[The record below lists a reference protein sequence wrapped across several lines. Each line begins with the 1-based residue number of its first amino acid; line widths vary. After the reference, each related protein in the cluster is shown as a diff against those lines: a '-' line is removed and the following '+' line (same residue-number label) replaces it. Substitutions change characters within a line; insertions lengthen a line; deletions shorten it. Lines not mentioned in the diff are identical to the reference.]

1 MAPVITAIDPSRLS
15 GLLES
20 NPGIC
25 TLEATVVTGLED
37 VAQEECREKLGAPC
51 IVARGRIFI
60 DIEVD
65 RAIEVLKLRSVD
77 NVNVILKM
85 VTNFDFPS
93 EREKCFE
100 KLYKFAELP
109 DWRKGMKVWQT
120 VFDYK
125 EDPVKEIRVL
135 QNDLAKPRPDVDL
148 RNLKDSSNIL
158 SNLPQDV
165 IPKHLRTEGGSQL
178 GDTVNED
185 ITENDADQQMRT
197 SEGPKFRVSCSRTGS
212 SHNFGSPEAAR
223 QFGAGVNE
231 MFGWPVDLSKFDLEI
246 LLYIDT
252 EFVYVGVCLT
262 KEPMFRRNLSNF
274 GPTNLRAT
282 TCYNM
287 IRLAAPKPGEVVLD
301 PMCGGATIPM
311 EGSLTYCKAFHLGG
325 DNFEQAAKRSRENI
339 NNLLKK
345 GKSMPIDVARWDAT
359 RLPLRNNSVDVVVS
373 DLPFGKR
380 LGNKVD
386 NRVLYYRALLEMAR
400 VTKPETGRAVLL
412 TQDRNSMIKN
422 IKRVPTLWKSLTSR
436 TVNIGG
442 LTAMIFMLQR
452 TALLPEAMNTEHSQM
467 EVKEE
472 S

>member
-1 MAPVITAIDPSRLS
+1 MAVSGRRPGLISYEQVILFYT
-15 GLLES
+15 
-20 NPGIC
+20 
-25 TLEATVVTGLED
+25 

-65 RAIEVLKLRSVD
+65 RVLEVLKLRSVD

-100 KLYKFAELP
+100 KLYKFAESP
-109 DWRKGMKVWQT
+109 DWRKGMNVWKT

-125 EDPVKEIRVL
+125 EDPIKEIRAL
-135 QNDLAKPRPDVDL
+135 QNDLAKPRPDLDL
-148 RNLKDSSNIL
+148 KNMKANSGII
-158 SNLPQDV
+158 SNLPEDI
-165 IPKHLRTEGGSQL
+165 IPKHLRTGDGSQHTE
-178 GDTVNED
+178 DTLIEKA
-185 ITENDADQQMRT
+185 TETNKDQQQRT
-197 SEGPKFRVSCSRTGS
+197 ANGPKFRVSCNRTGS

-262 KEPMFRRNLSNF
+262 KEPLFKRNLSNF

-287 IRLAAPKPGEVVLD
+287 IRLAAPKLGDVVID

-311 EGSLTYCKAFHLGG
+311 EGSLTYPKAFHLGG
-325 DNFEQAAKRSRENI
+325 DNFEQAVKRSRENV
-339 NNLLKK
+339 NNLLGK
-345 GKSMPIDVARWDAT
+345 GKSMPVDVARWDVT
-359 RLPLRNNSVDVVVS
+359 QLPLRNNSADVIVS

-380 LGNKVD
+380 LGSKVD

-442 LTAMIFMLQR
+442 LTAVIFMLQR
-452 TALLPEAMNTEHSQM
+452 TALFPEGVNLEQIQ
-467 EVKEE
+467 KEE
-472 S
+472 ESS